1 MKQDA
6 SFVDIDYGQATRRL
20 FWLTCGIGLTGSLV
34 AWWVA
39 GNSAG
44 GGFLIGSAASLANLW
59 IWHAI
64 ARHLSSGEEKPSR
77 TMAGLFAG
85 RFLGLFALGYVILK
99 TLNVQPLAMV
109 LGLFVSALAVIAEIL
124 FELVAR

>member
-1 MKQDA
+1 MKQNA
-6 SFVDIDYGQATRRL
+6 SLADIDYGQATRRL

-34 AWWVA
+34 AWWVG
-39 GNSAG
+39 GNPAG
-44 GGFLIGSAASLANLW
+44 GGFLIGSAASLVNLW

-64 ARHLSSGEEKPSR
+64 AKGLSGGEEKPSR

-85 RFLGLFALGYVILK
+85 RFLALFALGYVMLR

-124 FELVAR
+124 LELVAR